1 MCLLLTINERAI
13 GDVTILQIV
22 GRITVQEGAEQFRD
36 AMRRLVRD
44 GRVKLVI
51 DFHDATYID
60 STALGEIIRAYTSTT
75 RKGGS
80 LKLLKVPKSIHQLLM
95 ITRLLTIF
103 DLFDDEAQAVKS
115 FGAARSSDP

>member
-1 MCLLLTINERAI
+1 MTSITERAI
-13 GDVTILQIV
+13 GDVTILDIA
-22 GRITVQEGAEQFRD
+22 GRLTVQEGAEPFRD
-36 AMRRLVRD
+36 TIRRLLRD

-51 DFHDATYID
+51 NFQDATYID
-60 STALGEIIRAYTSTT
+60 STALGEIIRAYTSAT

-103 DLFDDEAQAVKS
+103 DLFDDEAQAAKS
-115 FGAARSSDP
+115 FGAARSSNP